1 MIIPA
6 PQAIRVQQ
14 QQRALEIVWPDCGS
28 RPISF
33 FDLRCGCP
41 CAVCVDEITGRPLLK
56 PETIPADIHP
66 RNIGFVGNY
75 AIRVEWSD
83 GHATGIFTWERLRE
97 LGQPR

>member
-1 MIIPA
+1 MTTLA
-6 PQAIRVQQ
+6 PQTIRVLKEQQ
-14 QQRALEIVWPDCGS
+14 MLEVVWPDLGGS
-28 RPISF
+28 PIPF
-33 FDLRCGCP
+33 FELRCGCP

-66 RNIGFVGNY
+66 RGIGFVGNY

-83 GHATGIFTWERLRE
+83 GHSTGIFTWERLRD